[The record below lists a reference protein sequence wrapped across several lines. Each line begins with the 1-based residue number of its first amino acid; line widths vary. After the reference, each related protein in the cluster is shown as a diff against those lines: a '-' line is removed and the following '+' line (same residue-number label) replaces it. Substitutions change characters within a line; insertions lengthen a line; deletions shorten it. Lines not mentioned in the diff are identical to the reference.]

1 MSKKVLIVVDENA
14 IVEVVQTIL
23 KKEGYEV
30 YGALGGMSCI
40 DFLRNFTPD
49 IIILDVM
56 MSDLN
61 GWEVLRILKGRGILD
76 RTKVVML
83 TVVQEPKGEV
93 EDLGQYVMD
102 YIVKPFDGADLVE
115 RVNFVSSLQRDY

>member
-1 MSKKVLIVVDENA
+1 MSKKVLIVDDEKA

-30 YGALGGMSCI
+30 YSAHGGVSCI
-40 DFLRNFTPD
+40 ECFKDVNPD

-56 MSDLN
+56 MPDLD
-61 GWEVLRILKGRGILD
+61 GWEVLRILKGRGALET
-76 RTKVVML
+76 TKVLML

-93 EDLGQYVMD
+93 EDLGQYVLD

-115 RVNFVSSLQRDY
+115 RVNFVSSI